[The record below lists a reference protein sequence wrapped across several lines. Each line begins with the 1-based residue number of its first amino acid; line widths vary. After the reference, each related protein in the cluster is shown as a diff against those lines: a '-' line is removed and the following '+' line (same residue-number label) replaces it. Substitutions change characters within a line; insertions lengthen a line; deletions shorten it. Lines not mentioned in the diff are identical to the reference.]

1 MSRVVRILLTGFEI
15 TANPMMKIKTIMN
28 FEGSISFESIEMLLN
43 KLRSA
48 PEFQGL
54 QKPARKRI
62 YGVLVESIDNI
73 YKYSASI
80 STDDLS
86 EVRDP
91 AISVKKLDDAFLI
104 TAGNMVPNDDIGE
117 LKFKL
122 DRINQLDNESLKTL
136 YEDVINQESGSDDKG
151 AGLGLI
157 TMALRTDKKI
167 NYSFTALEDDYSFF
181 EIQLTINE

>member
-48 PEFQGL
+48 PEFQDL
-54 QKPARKRI
+54 KKPVRKRL
-62 YGVLVESIDNI
+62 YGIFVESIDNI
-73 YKYSASI
+73 FKYTARI
-80 STDDLS
+80 PTDGLTDI
-86 EVRDP
+86 RDP
-91 AISVKKLDDAFLI
+91 MISVRKLEDAFLI
-104 TAGNMVPNDDIGE
+104 TAGNMVPNDDIDE
-117 LKFKL
+117 LRFKL
-122 DRINQLDNESLKTL
+122 DRVNQLDNEALKTL